1 MRFKPGKIALSIAA
15 PVFATVFSLAV
26 SSASLLATNKSPR
39 EAFAIM
45 WEFGSG
51 AGSLMEAVN
60 LATSYYIAAIAI
72 ALTFRAGLFNI
83 GVEGQLRLGSLFA
96 AYFGAMIALP
106 PVLHIAAIFF
116 IAMFVGG
123 LWAAIAA
130 YMKVKRGVSEVISTI
145 MLNYIASL
153 FVLWLLKTKAFLRE
167 ERQDPIAPEV
177 NSSALLPKLLGGDL
191 RLHLG
196 IFIALG
202 VTWFVW
208 WLLTR
213 STLGFK
219 FRVNKR

>member
-1 MRFKPGKIALSIAA
+1 MMKFKPGKIALAVAA
-15 PVFATVFSLAV
+15 PVFAAVFSLIV

-39 EAFAIM
+39 EAFALM

-96 AYFGAMIALP
+96 AYFGAMIVLP
-106 PVLHIAAIFF
+106 PVLHILAIFI

-145 MLNYIASL
+145 MLNSVAGGLSAYLLSKHFMVKVEGSNDLATKPLPASGQFPDL
-153 FVLWLLKTKAFLRE
+153 MPVLKK
-167 ERQDPIAPEV
+167 
-177 NSSALLPKLLGGDL
+177 
-191 RLHLG
+191 
-196 IFIALG
+196 LG
-202 VTWFVW
+202 VEEQPCGGVY
-208 WLLTR
+208 
-213 STLGFK
+213 
-219 FRVNKR
+219 